1 MSGDRGRFI
10 QFFGMAIVRRCYSLG
25 SPSSRRRGCPLW
37 RSFPRA
43 LQRPLML
50 TRSPRTGAPCRSV
63 AAPLADRQA
72 GMRADAACKG
82 EGRLLLGG
90 RWRWQGQCCTPLLA
104 PQLVGRS
111 VGRLQSAKGRA
122 RERQR
127 CLIPSLP
134 VAVLPSVLRSLPPP
148 TAATV
153 LSSKWRSR
161 ETETEL
167 DGPSRKVRGVISGL
181 RDE

>member
-1 MSGDRGRFI
+1 
-10 QFFGMAIVRRCYSLG
+10 MAIVRRCYSLG

-90 RWRWQGQCCTPLLA
+90 RWRWQGAMLHTVA
-104 PQLVGRS
+104 RSSVGRS
-111 VGRLQSAKGRA
+111 VGRSATIGEGASKRA
-122 RERQR
+122 AT
-127 CLIPSLP
+127 LP
-134 VAVLPSVLRSLPPP
+134 HTFLAGGGVTLCTPLPP
-148 TAATV
+148 
-153 LSSKWRSR
+153 SSYRCNSSEFEVEEQRDGNRIGWAVKEGPRSHF
-161 ETETEL
+161 
-167 DGPSRKVRGVISGL
+167 GL
-181 RDE
+181 EG